1 MSVCKGLLH
10 SVETFG
16 SVDGPGVRFAVFLKG
31 CPFRCKYCH
40 NADTWGA
47 DGGETV
53 TAPELWRRALRYRA
67 YWGRDG
73 GITVSGGEPLL
84 QMQFV
89 TELFSLAKA
98 DGVNTALDTA
108 GGPFTKGEPFFSEF
122 KALMKVTDLVL
133 LDIKHID
140 EAAHI
145 ELTGRTNKNVLELA
159 RFLSDINKPVWIRH
173 VLVPGVT
180 DGQAELHRLAE
191 FIHTLN
197 NVQRVEVLP
206 YHTLGAYKWKALGLD
221 YPLEGVSPPSRESLE
236 TARQI
241 LGTDV

>member
-1 MSVCKGLLH
+1 MSICKGLLH

-47 DGGETV
+47 DGGEYV
-53 TAPELWRRALRYRA
+53 TAAGLWSRALRYRA
-67 YWGRDG
+67 YWGKDG

-84 QMQFV
+84 QTQFV

-108 GGPFTKGEPFFSEF
+108 GGPFTKSEPFFSEF
-122 KALMKVTDLVL
+122 KELMKVTDLVL

-145 ELTGRTNKNVLELA
+145 ELTGKTNKNVLELA

-197 NVQRVEVLP
+197 NVERVEVLP

-221 YPLEGVSPPSRESLE
+221 YPLEGVSPPSQESLE

-241 LGTDV
+241 LGITV